1 MSTARNRKTPTAWT
15 GRRLEQP
22 TIQVLQGDPKMRMQF
37 IHKLAAPVANK
48 LFRRRM
54 ALRGRVEKC
63 LRSTIFR
70 DGRHLMTSCN
80 VNWSSRSGP

>member
-15 GRRLEQP
+15 GRRLEQR

-37 IHKLAAPVANK
+37 IHKPAAPVANK

-54 ALRGRVEKC
+54 ALHARIDKC
-63 LRSTIFR
+63 LRSRIFPY
-70 DGRHLMTSCN
+70 GRQ
-80 VNWSSRSGP
+80 RPSGTR